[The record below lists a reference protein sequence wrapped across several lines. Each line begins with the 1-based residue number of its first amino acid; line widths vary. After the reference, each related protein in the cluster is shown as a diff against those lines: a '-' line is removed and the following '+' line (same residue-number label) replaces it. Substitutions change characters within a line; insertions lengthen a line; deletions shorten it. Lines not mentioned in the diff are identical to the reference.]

1 LVGQCDG
8 IANSKEKKYIKQI
21 NNKDYSVINTLCK
34 MAQKR
39 SLVGAVLIVCG
50 ASEYFSQDL
59 ED

>member
-8 IANSKEKKYIKQI
+8 IANSKEKKYINQI
-21 NNKDYSVINTLCK
+21 KGDKIIVNTLCK
-34 MAQKR
+34 MAIKR

-50 ASEYFSQDL
+50 ASQYFSQDL

>member
-1 LVGQCDG
+1 LNLTRS
-8 IANSKEKKYIKQI
+8 NSKEKKYINQI
-21 NNKDYSVINTLCK
+21 KGDKIIVNTLCK

-50 ASEYFSQDL
+50 ASEYFTQDL